1 MDVLSSGACFLM
13 RKDFFFLGQTGNAQ
27 QKSRVRV
34 AGGATGP
41 VSSRDGTAQCC
52 SRRGFG
58 LGKKDRPDQRT
69 ISGRQ
74 GTRGGRGGEA
84 WTLGAPGAVEPAP
97 SPQRQPPDLNANAQ
111 WGGVVPVTQR
121 NVGRFGEKKRVWLES
136 AFPGHMLLACARRVS
151 CPRDAAIFSPPFLS
165 IGSTGQA
172 GGEAPPPRPGLPRFL
187 GGHGGLSHPRPLIIV
202 YLARRGWNWSR
213 VWEHRMT

>member
-41 VSSRDGTAQCC
+41 VSSRDGTAQCS

-74 GTRGGRGGEA
+74 GTRGGEGGEA

-111 WGGVVPVTQR
+111 WGGSCWSRKEMQDGLGRKKESGSSLLFQGTCCLLVPVGCLVQETPPSSHHLFSASAAR
-121 NVGRFGEKKRVWLES
+121 ARLAEKHHHLARV
-136 AFPGHMLLACARRVS
+136 
-151 CPRDAAIFSPPFLS
+151 
-165 IGSTGQA
+165 
-172 GGEAPPPRPGLPRFL
+172 FL
-187 GGHGGLSHPRPLIIV
+187 GSWVDTEVCPILVL
-202 YLARRGWNWSR
+202 
-213 VWEHRMT
+213 